1 MAKFSKT
8 KKQSTFTKTE
18 YKLTDEELQRKNSE
32 AAGIVQQYDEKIAS
46 GGYLSA
52 EDLYGYQEA
61 QRTYIDTGNAIRKR
75 LTENGYKFTDAD
87 EADWAT
93 QVAGMNKHYQLVYD
107 TYSPY
112 ADETAFLRGSQWNW
126 QWRQQQYEDN
136 KKRIEELKA
145 QRDNLIPQVSFNPDS
160 NVPLPFYDQGYL
172 SQRREL
178 ESQIAELEKQNAQ
191 YERGEGDWA
200 SKEVDDSYSYYTS
213 EAFPGAGTKRDYKN
227 PSLGVLSQ
235 TTDRGDRNQW
245 YYDENGVYRDAYGNA
260 LETDEFGNWI
270 DPRNAD
276 HVIEDKLGLFLNAS
290 EEERNRAAAGDWGI
304 NNVSAAF
311 REGIEGDWTYLQDW
325 EIDVY
330 YAYLEESK
338 EKAYQ
343 YLANMERE
351 LDRRRSM
358 DEQGKWYEEYENS
371 TGLGKVGMNLMTVPA
386 NLLGGFGGVV
396 SDASAFLRGEDINPY
411 STAHSLS
418 NYTRVVRGATSED
431 LSDVG
436 LLGDFYTMGDLY
448 GAGMS
453 ILDTLAA
460 STLPFGSVLL
470 ASSAAEGEAV
480 RLYQEGA
487 TNEQIAFG
495 AAAAGAAELIFESLS
510 LGELE
515 KIKNM
520 PSPETL
526 GQFFKTLL
534 VQGGV
539 EASEEV
545 LTEIANTVSNAFI
558 MGAGSDW
565 QKLVDEK
572 GAGALLDKTMD
583 ALHAGISGFLSGGGT
598 STFVAGASVI
608 NHKAQVHKQNVS
620 VGKTVMAKNGG
631 VDALVDL
638 AKKMNINTAKVKPG
652 NASQVGQL
660 YYAVSEAVSKQT
672 RAALISKLQEQ
683 GVSEEAAEK
692 ISGVATTFATGG
704 RMTKPEED
712 LLTAS
717 IQDEKI
723 FGAMTE
729 VLLDKESP
737 VRQNIM
743 QLGSLE
749 VSQDATVEDGALV
762 EAEQEMAPEEV
773 QEETVAE
780 NHSAVDS
787 AIQGYI
793 SSGSVTNRTAES
805 ILADPQALDYL
816 QKETGV
822 LITGSVA
829 QKRAAVKAA
838 VTQLAKQTKKGKRTI
853 APKASEQKAEPK
865 KSEQTTEKK
874 VDMEGKTFLESSGE
888 EVKSI
893 SVKRIGKG
901 GSVVTVNGGTEAKLS
916 DVSFGDER
924 THLAYSRVT
933 SVEGMTAEAANK
945 ILSNPKADRFDFI
958 NEAIRAFQGGLRN
971 ESVAEKLNYDII
983 SADEA
988 RAFYEEGR
996 KAAAAQAQA
1005 AQKLLDEIYQK
1016 AKAEVEKTGKKVN
1029 AQLRSADGLDLDAL
1043 AEDERGD
1050 CARLAARMVPALQGD
1065 IVLYDGPQDGK
1076 MGYYKYGEDAI
1087 YLNVNA
1093 KFDEKSMMAFVLA
1106 HEMVHR
1112 GRKGS
1117 PLKYQAFAD
1126 LLIQE
1131 FTKKGVSLDMLIQE
1145 QLTAAKKAKVTMTE
1159 PQAFE
1164 EVICDACQRMLVDTN
1179 AGRILAEWGERSN
1192 QNRDFLTKLKNFLTE
1207 LFNRLRKV
1215 FAGERS
1221 ENRAVAAFRALDKS
1235 VQDMLSE
1242 MYVDMTK
1249 DAAEKLSVIKAA
1261 GMLDKTNTTGEG
1273 GVRYSVAGV
1282 ASQTANMQ
1290 SLAEAK
1296 RQLENGVSPEQI
1308 RKETGW
1314 FQGYDGM
1321 WRYEIS
1327 DKDMEIDTHGRFHTN
1342 PDIRRYNELVSKVY
1356 FGDGT
1361 ATDEDL
1367 QELQTLKKNLQ
1378 GVNMEPSTLGQLI
1391 KHDAL
1396 FFAYPQLKNIAI
1408 KFADITERARY
1419 SPASKTITIRNDL
1432 KADPS
1437 QLGKTLVHEIQ
1448 HAIQDLEGFTGG
1460 SSPDYWRQVGIGE
1473 NAYQK
1478 FIANKER
1485 ERARILKTLTAEE
1498 RQDYLRYVQTDRLM
1512 LEALDMG
1519 NIDQAEEFE
1528 AENDK
1533 LYKKLI
1539 NRKWFS
1545 RLIDIQNVLEE
1556 GISEEL
1562 YTRFYES
1569 TAGEIEARDVSARK
1583 DLSSDAIKE
1592 NRPDIDRTD
1601 VVLSDSTDN
1610 LEYTVP
1616 YLDANGNKQ
1625 TMPTQDYIQAEL
1637 EKEMATRDELALQ
1650 LADESDQGIIPQ
1662 FRRALK
1668 DIAVPTKVTEP
1679 EGEVSWKTSGE
1690 YWHPAMTKTER
1701 AEVRS
1706 IAKNEANKTDNY
1718 LGIDA
1723 KWLYNK
1729 EKGHEYFAIYST
1741 MDPKEPTVLYA
1752 CKDNLAKIHYNYL
1765 ITIVQRRENIR
1776 GSIDADAGIAGRL
1789 LSNIR
1794 GITGGNFQ
1802 HPGSVM
1808 GTGGNNGNASVH
1820 SRNRRARIDQAFI
1833 NCLRNIEEVQQQYGL
1848 DDHYQFAVDR
1858 NDMETAQRMVDEAAR
1873 EAEYDAE
1880 MFHETD
1886 AENIHIFDIS
1896 RGDHGGRDYQT
1907 PYGIFTKSSS
1917 KNIGLG
1923 SRQMRLFVR
1932 AHRTLRV
1939 NNRDDVV
1946 KKIPGFAKFYDQIT
1960 QIDNKYSAGIEEL
1973 EDAEL
1978 DALSEWLDAHP
1989 DVDWDDVY
1997 PTEYVAAG
2005 KPANIDDRK
2014 YLAAHSRYQQHMDEW
2029 NSAYDT
2035 VAVKA
2040 KAYITDYLRSNGYD
2054 SMYFAV
2060 DGGSFGRQT
2069 DSLIVLDENQV
2080 KSADPVTYD
2089 DDGNVIPLSQRFNP
2103 ESDDI
2108 RYKLPIGTSSR
2119 VALVDALDGL
2129 ARRDEEKRLVNTYR
2143 TYIENAQA
2151 DQERLVKTRKEI
2163 ARLRKEGDPNKR
2175 IPKLQQAVKTIQ
2187 ARLDRNDSALLELE
2201 GMEILKGIMERAVR
2215 EQRQMGEA
2223 QRRQMSEQYRAD
2235 RADAVALQKATDA
2248 DLRAMEQEFLRLMRE
2263 YEKQGAKRSQLEG
2276 ALAGKTAD
2284 YQVME
2289 KEFLRLMRAYEKESA
2304 KREGLEA
2311 DVAELGEDLESKKQE
2326 NRDLR
2331 ENQKLW
2337 EAEFR
2342 RLMTAYDRADR
2353 QVDRLEE
2360 QIQQMRESRRRASE
2374 RRKASEVRGKI
2385 KRLKARMQSTLL
2397 HPTEKNFVP
2406 VSLFETMVS
2415 VLELVDDSTEQYKP
2429 DGTLN
2434 QAQAAREATASRL
2447 NKLSRLYSEIK
2458 GTDGYQGEF
2467 DEYVDSY
2474 LRELA
2479 NKYDGRNLAEMS
2491 LNELQDL
2498 YNILRS
2504 VYGVISEARKLI
2516 GVNER
2521 YDVYEAAD
2529 AIAAEQQAITDGR
2542 KNGKRNFVGIA
2553 NDTMNNQALSPMRN
2567 IERMA
2572 GYDEDSMLV
2581 KLAREIEKG
2590 VRKGNLFMMRAY
2602 KMFEELTASPE
2613 YDDALY
2619 KEVTVDGKAVEYTD
2633 YKGRKFGLSKM
2644 QMMQAI
2650 LSYER
2655 EQAVD
2660 NLNHIATG
2668 GFTFADL
2675 RMLRKGKLKEAIS
2688 EENSHRVPAATE
2700 MVLEF
2705 IEILKNDKWCQ
2716 DYMAVA
2722 REFFNHMA
2730 KDAINEASIATK
2742 HRAVA
2747 TGEAYV
2753 PFETDQNFVVK
2764 EISAANDV
2772 QQTINSYGMLKDA
2785 KNNAP
2790 QPLIVTGLNNLIER
2804 HISQVGTVYGLA
2816 VPIRNFNKVWTTKT
2830 QPGVDGA
2837 PTVRG
2842 LIEGNWGTKG
2852 AAHIE
2857 QAVQDVQGPRKR
2869 DQGVFADLY
2878 RKLKS
2883 NYIGATFLFNLSVV
2897 MKQLGSLFTATSMI
2911 QWRNPVSMMA
2921 NLIYTATHFQEIAA
2935 EVDQYTA
2942 SVWMRRQGLSD
2953 AELSTLMT
2961 EGQKTW
2967 LGKLAK
2973 KGPAWANP
2981 TKWITGMDSAVALS
2995 LWRYC
3000 KEDVAARTGLE
3011 GEALLEAT
3019 AEFFDD
3025 VVENTQS
3032 MTDVLHRPEIQK
3044 NTNIFSEPFAMFKTD
3059 VYQMA
3064 GQLNVAAG
3072 RAFANPTKENKRA
3085 LGKTVYSIAMSA
3097 VWGQL
3102 MTAAFAALRYKMDRY
3117 KDDEDELTWKS
3128 FLKRSL
3134 FSLGGDLAG
3143 YVFPIFGSEIVGI
3156 GEALAYGE
3164 TDDFLDNM
3172 TMSNVNELYSM
3183 IISISNAMIR
3193 GKEVSPQK
3201 WNKLIAKALQL
3212 FGVPTNNI
3220 IRLWEAIR
3228 KHATDIAEGEFFA
3241 FNEE

>member
-1 MAKFSKT
+1 MGIWEEV
-8 KKQSTFTKTE
+8 KKK
-18 YKLTDEELQRKNSE
+18 KKEESE
-32 AAGIVQQYDEKIAS
+32 AGGGFNATERFQAQLDFNNADELVLTNQQAAEKAKKYDEIISS
-46 GGYLSA
+46 GGYISQ
-52 EDLYGYQEA
+52 EDLADYRNAYDV
-61 QRTYIDTGNAIRKR
+61 YIDTGNR
-75 LTENGYKFTDAD
+75 LRNAFKYQGYQFTDAD

-93 QVAGMNKHYQLVYD
+93 QVAGLNEHYQLVYD

-145 QRDNLIPQVSFNPDS
+145 QRDNLIPQVTFNPDS

-172 SQRREL
+172 SRRREL

-213 EAFPGAGTKRDYKN
+213 EAFPGADTKRDYKN

-235 TTDRGDRNQW
+235 TTDHGDRNQW

-358 DEQGKWYEEYENS
+358 DEQGKWYEEYEKS

-418 NYTRVVRGATSED
+418 NYTRTVRGATAEE

-487 TNEQIAFG
+487 SNEQIAFG

-510 LGELE
+510 LGNLE
-515 KIKNM
+515 KIKEM

-526 GQFFKTLL
+526 GQFFKTIL

-572 GAGALLDKTMD
+572 GAGALFDKTMD

-620 VGKTVMAKNGG
+620 VGKTVMAKTGG
-631 VDALVDL
+631 VDALLDL
-638 AKKMNINTAKVKPG
+638 AKKLNINTAKVKAG

-660 YYAVSEAVSKQT
+660 YYAVSEAVSKRT
-672 RAALISKLQEQ
+672 RAALISKMQEK

-692 ISGVATTFATGG
+692 VSGVATTFATGG
-704 RMTKPEED
+704 RLTKPEED

-723 FGAMTE
+723 FGAMTD

-749 VSQDATVEDGALV
+749 VSQDVQVEDGALGDV
-762 EAEQEMAPEEV
+762 EQEIAPEEA
-773 QEETVAE
+773 QG
-780 NHSAVDS
+780 DF
-787 AIQGYI
+787 QGYI
-793 SSGSVTNRTAES
+793 ASLGIDLTEASPALSKKISQASKDFENATYREILSQKMNGVGEAIQRVAQEKGGSY
-805 ILADPQALDYL
+805 ALDMAL
-816 QKETGV
+816 GAA
-822 LITGSVA
+822 LDVA
-829 QKRAAVKAA
+829 SEAYTEAIISAPTEKKGLFSKKKKAA
-838 VTQLAKQTKKGKRTI
+838 PEKTESKPVR
-853 APKASEQKAEPK
+853 KAEPK
-865 KSEQTTEKK
+865 KSEQATEKK
-874 VDMEGKTFLESSGE
+874 EDMDGKTFLESSGE

-901 GSVVTVNGGTEAKLS
+901 GAVVTVNGGTEASLS

-945 ILSNPKADRFDFI
+945 ILSNPKAERFDFI

-971 ESVAEKLNYDII
+971 ESVAENLNYDII

-988 RAFYEEGR
+988 RALFEEGR
-996 KAAAAQAQA
+996 KAVAAQAQA

-1029 AQLRSADGLDLDAL
+1029 AELRYADGLEDVVLEGDQAAC
-1043 AEDERGD
+1043 AE
-1050 CARLAARMVPALQGD
+1050 LAARMAPALRGD
-1065 IVLYDGPQDGK
+1065 IVLYDGPEGGK

-1112 GRKGS
+1112 GRHGS

-1131 FTKKGVSLDMLIQE
+1131 FTKKGVSLDVLIQE
-1145 QLTAAKKAKVTMTE
+1145 QLTAAKEAKVKMTRT
-1159 PQAFE
+1159 QAFE
-1164 EVICDACQRMLVDTN
+1164 EVICDACQRMLTDTK
-1179 AGRILAEWGERSN
+1179 AGRILAEWGA
-1192 QNRDFLTKLKNFLTE
+1192 QNDENRGFLENLKEFLTKL
-1207 LFNRLRKV
+1207 FNTLRKA

-1235 VQDMLSE
+1235 VQDMLAE

-1261 GMLDKTNTTGEG
+1261 GMLDKTNTTGDG

-1296 RQLENGVSPEQI
+1296 RQLGNGVSPEQI

-1396 FFAYPQLKNIAI
+1396 FFAYPRLKNIAI

-1460 SSPDYWRQVGIGE
+1460 ASVEYWRNMGIPE
-1473 NAYQK
+1473 N
-1478 FIANKER
+1478 
-1485 ERARILKTLTAEE
+1485 
-1498 RQDYLRYVQTDRLM
+1498 
-1512 LEALDMG
+1512 
-1519 NIDQAEEFE
+1519 
-1528 AENDK
+1528 K
-1533 LYKKLI
+1533 LVEY
-1539 NRKWFS
+1539 
-1545 RLIDIQNVLEE
+1545 
-1556 GISEEL
+1556 
-1562 YTRFYES
+1562 YEK

-1583 DLSSDAIKE
+1583 DLSSDDIKE

-1601 VVLSDSTDN
+1601 VVFSDSSAVSKDFAGWTIDGNEVYTTSKTVQSLSISDRIAKFKTDFAKDFEGRTAKLIRNGHVYYAHFSKDSSTFGKLTYEGKAESSRSSQSGYKAKIRMLADGTIFELVEDATYKKTAPESGGKNTSHRDAKYWDYFIKTVIVDGKAYDVLISVRLDETAGNWTAKERYVYSIRFRDNKTAATSVASPASSKVLHQGDVAAVTDMISEDHPVVKQNSSTDSDGRQLSEGQREYFADSAVRDENGNLLVMYHGTSRGGFTIFDVYGSNYGLFGGGSYFTSSRSVAQNYTKKGRGDNPQVYAVYLNIKNPLDMDAQADPAEWAKAFPDVTFPESGTNEQFFRAVEEFFMDEGYKTWEAQRSITESIQDSMGYDGITHIGGGRVDADGERHRVYIAFEQNQIKRTDN
-1610 LEYTVP
+1610 L
-1616 YLDANGNKQ
+1616 N
-1625 TMPTQDYIQAEL
+1625 
-1637 EKEMATRDELALQ
+1637 
-1650 LADESDQGIIPQ
+1650 
-1662 FRRALK
+1662 
-1668 DIAVPTKVTEP
+1668 
-1679 EGEVSWKTSGE
+1679 
-1690 YWHPAMTKTER
+1690 
-1701 AEVRS
+1701 
-1706 IAKNEANKTDNY
+1706 
-1718 LGIDA
+1718 
-1723 KWLYNK
+1723 
-1729 EKGHEYFAIYST
+1729 
-1741 MDPKEPTVLYA
+1741 
-1752 CKDNLAKIHYNYL
+1752 
-1765 ITIVQRRENIR
+1765 
-1776 GSIDADAGIAGRL
+1776 
-1789 LSNIR
+1789 
-1794 GITGGNFQ
+1794 
-1802 HPGSVM
+1802 
-1808 GTGGNNGNASVH
+1808 
-1820 SRNRRARIDQAFI
+1820 
-1833 NCLRNIEEVQQQYGL
+1833 
-1848 DDHYQFAVDR
+1848 
-1858 NDMETAQRMVDEAAR
+1858 
-1873 EAEYDAE
+1873 
-1880 MFHETD
+1880 
-1886 AENIHIFDIS
+1886 
-1896 RGDHGGRDYQT
+1896 
-1907 PYGIFTKSSS
+1907 
-1917 KNIGLG
+1917 
-1923 SRQMRLFVR
+1923 
-1932 AHRTLRV
+1932 
-1939 NNRDDVV
+1939 
-1946 KKIPGFAKFYDQIT
+1946 
-1960 QIDNKYSAGIEEL
+1960 
-1973 EDAEL
+1973 
-1978 DALSEWLDAHP
+1978 
-1989 DVDWDDVY
+1989 
-1997 PTEYVAAG
+1997 PTENVD
-2005 KPANIDDRK
+2005 IDRK
-2014 YLAAHSRYQQHMDEW
+2014 LPVGEASRM
-2029 NSAYDT
+2029 
-2035 VAVKA
+2035 
-2040 KAYITDYLRSNGYD
+2040 
-2054 SMYFAV
+2054 
-2060 DGGSFGRQT
+2060 
-2069 DSLIVLDENQV
+2069 
-2080 KSADPVTYD
+2080 
-2089 DDGNVIPLSQRFNP
+2089 
-2103 ESDDI
+2103 
-2108 RYKLPIGTSSR
+2108 
-2119 VALVDALDGL
+2119 ALVDALEPL
-2129 ARRDEEKRLVNTYR
+2129 AKDDKERKALTSYRARIEAIAADEKRLAKTRAEISRLWKSGDRKSDRLTNLRKAEETIR
-2143 TYIENAQA
+2143 K
-2151 DQERLVKTRKEI
+2151 RLVR
-2163 ARLRKEGDPNKR
+2163 A
-2175 IPKLQQAVKTIQ
+2175 
-2187 ARLDRNDSALLELE
+2187 DSALLDMEGTGVLKEL
-2201 GMEILKGIMERAVR
+2201 MERKVASRLLSQRKKLSAEYQKSR
-2215 EQRQMGEA
+2215 E
-2223 QRRQMSEQYRAD
+2223 RA
-2235 RADAVALQKATDA
+2235 T
-2248 DLRAMEQEFLRLMRE
+2248 
-2263 YEKQGAKRSQLEG
+2263 
-2276 ALAGKTAD
+2276 
-2284 YQVME
+2284 
-2289 KEFLRLMRAYEKESA
+2289 
-2304 KREGLEA
+2304 
-2311 DVAELGEDLESKKQE
+2311 
-2326 NRDLR
+2326 
-2331 ENQKLW
+2331 
-2337 EAEFR
+2337 
-2342 RLMTAYDRADR
+2342 
-2353 QVDRLEE
+2353 
-2360 QIQQMRESRRRASE
+2360 E
-2374 RRKASEVRGKI
+2374 RRKASDVRGKI
-2385 KRLKARMQSTLL
+2385 KRLKAKMQSTLL
-2397 HPTEKNFVP
+2397 NPSEKNFVP
-2406 VSLFETMVS
+2406 VSLFEAIVS
-2415 VLELVDDSTEQYKP
+2415 VLELVDDNTELYKP
-2429 DGTLN
+2429 DGTIN
-2434 QAQAAREATASRL
+2434 QAQAARDATYRRL
-2447 NKLSRLYSEIK
+2447 NKLKDLYGK
-2458 GTDGYQGEF
+2458 LDKTNGGQYKGEF
-2467 DEYVDSY
+2467 DEYVAAY
-2474 LRELA
+2474 LDELF
-2479 NKYDGRNLAEMS
+2479 KEYEGRSLAEMS
-2491 LNELQDL
+2491 LDELGKMYEILKSIQD
-2498 YNILRS
+2498 
-2504 VYGVISEARKLI
+2504 VIMDARKLI
-2516 GVNER
+2516 GMNER
-2521 YDVYEAAD
+2521 YDVYEATD

-2581 KLAREIEKG
+2581 KLFREIEKG
-2590 VRKGNLFMMRAY
+2590 VRKANLFMMRAY

-2619 KEVTVDGKAVEYTD
+2619 KEVTVDGKTVEYTD

-2705 IEILKNDKWCQ
+2705 IEILKDDKWCQ

-2764 EISAANDV
+2764 EIGAAADEV
-2772 QQTINSYGMLKDA
+2772 QQTISSYGMLKDTQ
-2785 KNNAP
+2785 NNAP

-2804 HISQVGTVYGLA
+2804 HISQVGNVYGLA
-2816 VPIRNFNKVWTTKT
+2816 VPIRNFNKVWTAKT

-2921 NLIYTATHFQEIAA
+2921 NLIYTATHFQQIAA

-2981 TKWITGMDSAVALS
+2981 TKWIAGMDSAVALS

-3085 LGKTVYSIAMSA
+3085 LSKTVYSIAMSA

-3183 IISISNAMIR
+3183 IISIFNAMMR

>member
-1 MAKFSKT
+1 MGIWEEIKKKKEDAENEAGGGLSATDRVKARTDFNNADELVLTNQQAAEKAKK
-8 KKQSTFTKTE
+8 
-18 YKLTDEELQRKNSE
+18 
-32 AAGIVQQYDEKIAS
+32 YDEIISS
-46 GGYLSA
+46 GGYISQ
-52 EDLYGYQEA
+52 EDLADYRNAYDV
-61 QRTYIDTGNAIRKR
+61 YIDTGNR
-75 LTENGYKFTDAD
+75 LRNAFKYQGYQFTDAD

-93 QVAGMNKHYQLVYD
+93 QVAGLNEHYQLVYD

-235 TTDRGDRNQW
+235 ATDHGDRNQW
-245 YYDENGVYRDAYGNA
+245 YYDDNGVYRDAYGNA

-270 DPRNAD
+270 DPRNTD

-386 NLLGGFGGVV
+386 NLLGGFGGMV

-418 NYTRVVRGATSED
+418 NYTRTVRGATAED

-436 LLGDFYTMGDLY
+436 LLGDFYTVGDLY

-510 LGELE
+510 LGNLE
-515 KIKNM
+515 KIKKM

-598 STFVAGASVI
+598 STFVAGSSVI
-608 NHKAQVHKQNVS
+608 SHKAQVHKQNVS
-620 VGKTVMAKNGG
+620 VGKTVMAKTGG
-631 VDALVDL
+631 VNALLDL
-638 AKKMNINTAKVKPG
+638 AKKMDINTAKVKPG

-672 RAALISKLQEQ
+672 RTALISKMKEQ
-683 GVSEEAAEK
+683 GISEEAAEK

-704 RMTKPEED
+704 KLTKPEDD

-723 FGAMTE
+723 FGAMAD

-749 VSQDATVEDGALV
+749 VSQDAAVEDAALEDV
-762 EAEQEMAPEEV
+762 EQEIAPEEV
-773 QEETVAE
+773 QGETAAE

-822 LITGSVA
+822 LITGSAA

-853 APKASEQKAEPK
+853 APKESEQKAEPK

-901 GSVVTVNGGTEAKLS
+901 GAVVTVNGGTEAKLS

-933 SVEGMTAEAANK
+933 SVDGMTAEAANK
-945 ILSNPKADRFDFI
+945 ILNNPKADRADFI
-958 NEAIRAFQGGLRN
+958 DEAIRAFQGGLRN
-971 ESVAEKLNYDII
+971 ESVAEKLDYDII

-988 RAFYEEGR
+988 RALFKEGR
-996 KAAAAQAQA
+996 KAATAQAQA
-1005 AQKLLDEIYQK
+1005 AQDLLDEIYQK

-1029 AQLRSADGLDLDAL
+1029 AELRYADDLDIDEL
-1043 AEDERGD
+1043 LEDERD
-1050 CARLAARMVPALQGD
+1050 YCARLAARMVPALQGD
-1065 IVLYDGPQDGK
+1065 IVLYDGPEDGK
-1076 MGYYKYGEDAI
+1076 MGYYKHGEDAI

-1112 GRKGS
+1112 GRKGAA
-1117 PLKYQAFAD
+1117 LKYQAFAD

-1131 FTKKGVSLDMLIQE
+1131 FTKKGVSLDVLIQE
-1145 QLTAAKKAKVTMTE
+1145 QLDSAKAAKVEMTDT
-1159 PQAFE
+1159 QAFE

-1192 QNRDFLTKLKNFLTE
+1192 QNRKFLKKLKEFLTE
-1207 LFNRLRKV
+1207 LFDRLRKV

-1221 ENRAVAAFRALDKS
+1221 ENRAVAAFRALDKN
-1235 VQDMLSE
+1235 VQDMLAE

-1261 GMLDKTNTTGEG
+1261 GMLDKTNTTGDG
-1273 GVRYSVAGV
+1273 GVRYAIAGV

-1296 RQLENGVSPEQI
+1296 RQLENGVSPEEI

-1321 WRYEIS
+1321 WRHEIS

-1342 PDIRRYNELVSKVY
+1342 PDIRRYNELVNKVY

-1367 QELQTLKKNLQ
+1367 QELQALKKNLQ

-1396 FFAYPQLKNIAI
+1396 FFAYPQLKDIVI
-1408 KFADITERARY
+1408 KFADIKERGRY
-1419 SPASKTITIRNDL
+1419 SPASKTITLRKDL

-1448 HAIQDLEGFTGG
+1448 HAIQALEGFTGG

-1473 NAYQK
+1473 DAYQK
-1478 FIANKER
+1478 FISNKER

-1498 RQDYLRYVQTDRLM
+1498 RQDFFRYVQTDRLM

-1519 NIDQAEEFE
+1519 NIDKAEEFE
-1528 AENDK
+1528 AENDN

-1539 NRKWFS
+1539 NKEWFA

-1556 GISEEL
+1556 GISEKL

-1569 TAGEIEARDVSARK
+1569 TAGEIEARDVSDRK

-1601 VVLSDSTDN
+1601 VVLANGSNLSYSKSAKVFFKENVFPPYNESKSDAHEWAERWSRSKDAQIQN
-1610 LEYTVP
+1610 KKLVP
-1616 YLDANGNKQ
+1616 YHNRWYLIQAFDDMKYGYQIIERIKAKDYKKVAEYYGILTGYESLQDTSGQNAALLREARESGRTGYRFDFHATQHRGENSEIYGMGTTQNGRREANGNSSGNSRSSGEDSRRENRPSITTETDAAIGSETQQFKRWFGDWQ
-1625 TMPTQDYIQAEL
+1625 KHPTKASKIVNADGTPRIMYHGTRVENGEFYIF
-1637 EKEMATRDELALQ
+1637 
-1650 LADESDQGIIPQ
+1650 DESKATKKGGLGLK
-1662 FRRALK
+1662 ALGK
-1668 DIAVPTKVTEP
+1668 GNYFTAKKLD
-1679 EGEVSWKTSGE
+1679 G
-1690 YWHPAMTKTER
+1690 TER
-1701 AEVRS
+1701 YGSRV
-1706 IAKNEANKTDNY
+1706 IAAYLDIKTPFVYNGGMSFREQVSND

-1723 KWLYNK
+1723 GSMSYDEIQTAMRNK
-1729 EKGHEYFAIYST
+1729 GYDGVIQYDESGEIQIAVTFDSNQIKS
-1741 MDPKEPTVLYA
+1741 V
-1752 CKDNLAKIHYNYL
+1752 
-1765 ITIVQRRENIR
+1765 ENI
-1776 GSIDADAGIAGRL
+1776 GTFD
-1789 LSNIR
+1789 
-1794 GITGGNFQ
+1794 GGN
-1802 HPGSVM
+1802 P
-1808 GTGGNNGNASVH
+1808 
-1820 SRNRRARIDQAFI
+1820 
-1833 NCLRNIEEVQQQYGL
+1833 
-1848 DDHYQFAVDR
+1848 
-1858 NDMETAQRMVDEAAR
+1858 
-1873 EAEYDAE
+1873 
-1880 MFHETD
+1880 
-1886 AENIHIFDIS
+1886 
-1896 RGDHGGRDYQT
+1896 
-1907 PYGIFTKSSS
+1907 
-1917 KNIGLG
+1917 
-1923 SRQMRLFVR
+1923 
-1932 AHRTLRV
+1932 
-1939 NNRDDVV
+1939 
-1946 KKIPGFAKFYDQIT
+1946 
-1960 QIDNKYSAGIEEL
+1960 
-1973 EDAEL
+1973 
-1978 DALSEWLDAHP
+1978 
-1989 DVDWDDVY
+1989 
-1997 PTEYVAAG
+1997 
-2005 KPANIDDRK
+2005 
-2014 YLAAHSRYQQHMDEW
+2014 
-2029 NSAYDT
+2029 
-2035 VAVKA
+2035 
-2040 KAYITDYLRSNGYD
+2040 
-2054 SMYFAV
+2054 
-2060 DGGSFGRQT
+2060 
-2069 DSLIVLDENQV
+2069 
-2080 KSADPVTYD
+2080 
-2089 DDGNVIPLSQRFNP
+2089 
-2103 ESDDI
+2103 DI
-2108 RYKLPIGTSSR
+2108 RYSLAKGGIGART
-2119 VALVDALDGL
+2119 ALVDALEGL
-2129 ARRDEEKRLVNTYR
+2129 ARRDEEKRLLNTYR
-2143 TYIENAQA
+2143 TYIKNAQA
-2151 DQERLVKTRKEI
+2151 DQDRLVKTRKEI
-2163 ARLRKEGDPNKR
+2163 ARLRKEGDPNER

-2201 GMEILKGIMERAVR
+2201 GMEILKGIMDRAVR

-2304 KREGLEA
+2304 KRVGLEA

-2353 QVDRLEE
+2353 KVDRLEE
-2360 QIQQMRESRRRASE
+2360 QIQQMRDSRRRASE

-2397 HPTEKNFVP
+2397 HPSEKSFVP

-2467 DEYVDSY
+2467 DEHVDSY

-2479 NKYDGRNLAEMS
+2479 DKYEGRNLAEMS
-2491 LNELQDL
+2491 LNELQDM
-2498 YNILRS
+2498 YRILNS
-2504 VYGVISEARKLI
+2504 IYGVISEARKLI
-2516 GVNER
+2516 GMNER

-2529 AIAAEQQAITDGR
+2529 AIAAEQQEITDGR

-2553 NDTMNNQALSPMRN
+2553 NDTMNNHALSPMRN
-2567 IERMA
+2567 VERMS

-2581 KLAREIEKG
+2581 KLFRDIEKG

-2619 KEVTVDGKAVEYTD
+2619 KEVTVDGKTVEYTD

-2655 EQAVD
+2655 EQVVD

-2700 MVLEF
+2700 MVLDF
-2705 IEILKNDKWCQ
+2705 IEILKDDKWCQ

-2772 QQTINSYGMLKDA
+2772 QQTINSYGMLKDTQ
-2785 KNNAP
+2785 NNAP

-2804 HISQVGTVYGLA
+2804 HISQVGNVYGLA

-2852 AAHIE
+2852 AEHIE
-2857 QAVQDVQGPRKR
+2857 QAVRDVQGPRKR
-2869 DQGVFADLY
+2869 EQGVFADLY
-2878 RKLKS
+2878 QKLKS